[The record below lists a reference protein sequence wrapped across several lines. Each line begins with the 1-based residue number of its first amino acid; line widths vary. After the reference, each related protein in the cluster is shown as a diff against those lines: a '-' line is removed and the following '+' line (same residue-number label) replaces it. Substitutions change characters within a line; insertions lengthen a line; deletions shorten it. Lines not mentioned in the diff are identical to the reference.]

1 MQVLVQKGVKKWPGK
16 IHPKIKGKP
25 FPNFW
30 ANLEISK
37 FEKILEAQ
45 NFARHLRNDQI
56 RVPCVRIP
64 DWWLDKF
71 WTDFGYLDFQVEQ
84 ISEAQNFDIFSIFE
98 QKKMSKF
105 GSPAA
110 ISARS
115 QQGTR
120 IWTFRESWNL
130 KIWENFGSSEFCS
143 NFGSSEFCSIGA
155 RTHRSLVIRQILDR
169 NLLPG
174 QKPQN
179 WCADTPKPG
188 D

>member
-120 IWTFRESWNL
+120 IWSFRKFRAKFRKLRILL
-130 KIWENFGSSEFCS
+130 KF
-143 NFGSSEFCSIGA
+143 
-155 RTHRSLVIRQILDR
+155 RKLRIL
-169 NLLPG
+169 L
-174 QKPQN
+174 N